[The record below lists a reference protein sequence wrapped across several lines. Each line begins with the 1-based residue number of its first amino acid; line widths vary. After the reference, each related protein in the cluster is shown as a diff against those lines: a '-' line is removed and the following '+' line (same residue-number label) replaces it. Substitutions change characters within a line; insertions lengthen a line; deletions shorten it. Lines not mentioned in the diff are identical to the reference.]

1 MKLTKEIH
9 DSMVLLWWKVCQ
21 TETRL
26 VTLGVI
32 AKTDREDKSCDD
44 DRNAVTSL
52 LYSWFIAANPPSDL
66 LTKPWTEVCRLATG
80 AEAGLASLRR
90 LCDQDRAENLQRND
104 IILHRRFPYG
114 ALLAAMLLFADDEVD
129 LAARELTEWIRD
141 NVKDAQ
147 LEPSGGAIARDP
159 KNFYKRFG
167 VYRALAMS
175 ATLSQ
180 SSDKFNAARTY
191 LLIEQS
197 RKLAEIGETL
207 LTSTSGD
214 APLSWRTQRE
224 RFEKKDG
231 IDPLWIMG
239 VCSNDLSYL
248 FKYMMRAHLAT
259 LNNIAFFLSQNTDF
273 AEHAGLMKEMEDRAS
288 YLTKKAEVR
297 CLFNERTDA
306 DQTQAS
312 VFDTAAAVELTLA
325 RRKKDR
331 TERNRRLCEAKDHAE
346 RAVRLQESTLTEAI
360 GRPTDFNAKAD
371 GKTILE
377 RWEDQLSQH
386 ADSAIWASYRDR
398 LEDVHRQLSED
409 GMDCN

>member
-1 MKLTKEIH
+1 M
-9 DSMVLLWWKVCQ
+9 
-21 TETRL
+21 
-26 VTLGVI
+26 
-32 AKTDREDKSCDD
+32 
-44 DRNAVTSL
+44 
-52 LYSWFIAANPPSDL
+52 
-66 LTKPWTEVCRLATG
+66 
-80 AEAGLASLRR
+80 
-90 LCDQDRAENLQRND
+90 
-104 IILHRRFPYG
+104 
-114 ALLAAMLLFADDEVD
+114 
-129 LAARELTEWIRD
+129 TEWIRD

-248 FKYMMRAHLAT
+248 VQVHDARFRLAT
-259 LNNIAFFLSQNTDF
+259 LNNIAFFLSQNS
-273 AEHAGLMKEMEDRAS
+273 GLCGTRGPHEGDGGPCKLS
-288 YLTKKAEVR
+288 
-297 CLFNERTDA
+297 
-306 DQTQAS
+306 
-312 VFDTAAAVELTLA
+312 
-325 RRKKDR
+325 
-331 TERNRRLCEAKDHAE
+331 H
-346 RAVRLQESTLTEAI
+346 QEGGSPL
-360 GRPTDFNAKAD
+360 PV
-371 GKTILE
+371 
-377 RWEDQLSQH
+377 Q
-386 ADSAIWASYRDR
+386 
-398 LEDVHRQLSED
+398 
-409 GMDCN
+409 